1 MLETMPLGL
10 NPCAIGASELWRP
23 EAFGAVLA
31 VGSARNAASAATT
44 GELLGCK
51 VSHIVTVGSYRNYSA
66 IAALLIE
73 NGHEDI
79 EHQYFR
85 MSDWLRPDEELDL
98 KVELSEALQALQ
110 SAVQPM
116 GTEDRIVL
124 LHCDQGHNRSP
135 TLALSFFLYNGHNLR
150 QAYQRLLQAR
160 PDVDP
165 LPPYRRG
172 LQTLESELYGEQTVF
187 EHDYFARHITEL
199 MSLPNIK
206 ELACACPASFH
217 PQPIEDDEEPL
228 EETLDTSETFD
239 ASETFSFALTVR
251 RFAIAAL
258 MAELTAAGVENGVM
272 FL

>member
-1 MLETMPLGL
+1 MV
-10 NPCAIGASELWRP
+10 R
-23 EAFGAVLA
+23 
-31 VGSARNAASAATT
+31 
-44 GELLGCK
+44 LGCK

-98 KVELSEALQALQ
+98 KVELSEALQVPGEKSYGLVNSIRFHLQALQ

-199 MSLPNIK
+199 
-206 ELACACPASFH
+206 
-217 PQPIEDDEEPL
+217 
-228 EETLDTSETFD
+228 TLGSILQV
-239 ASETFSFALTVR
+239 SP
-251 RFAIAAL
+251 
-258 MAELTAAGVENGVM
+258 G
-272 FL
+272 